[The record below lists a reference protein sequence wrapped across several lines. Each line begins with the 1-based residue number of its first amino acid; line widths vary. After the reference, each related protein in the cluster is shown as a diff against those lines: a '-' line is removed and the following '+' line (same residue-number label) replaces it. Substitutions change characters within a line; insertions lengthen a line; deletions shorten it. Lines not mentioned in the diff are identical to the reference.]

1 MKSNNISRILIPTI
15 ILIIASMV
23 HSCSSNNCP
32 LENTVLCNYYFYDS
46 EGTAISYGDT
56 LTITTL
62 LPGNKTVY
70 VYRKFGSPTLTL
82 DRQNQQLTEQGY
94 TMTEQTVRHDT
105 ILVNKAAGRSY
116 VQIPMS
122 YYNTADTLIFNY
134 SSISRNDTLII
145 GHTSHP
151 FVDLPECGSHQFHE
165 LTGIK
170 TTDAAIDRAEIS
182 NPHVNYEGNENIKIY
197 FNGTAQ

>member
-1 MKSNNISRILIPTI
+1 MKRNNITHKLILAVITAI
-15 ILIIASMV
+15 VSMV
-23 HSCSSNNCP
+23 FGCSSNNCP

-82 DRQNQQLTEQGY
+82 DRPSQQLTEQGY
-94 TMTEQTVRHDT
+94 SMTEQVVRHDT

-122 YYNTADTLIFNY
+122 YYNTEDTLIFNY
-134 SSISRNDTLII
+134 SSISRNDTIVV

-151 FVDLPECGSHQFHE
+151 YVDLPECGSHQFHE
-165 LTGIK
+165 LTSIN
-170 TTDAAIDRAEIS
+170 TTDAAIDRIEIS
-182 NPHVNYEGNENIKIY
+182 NSHVNYEGNENIKIY
-197 FNGTAQ
+197 FNGTVQ